1 MKMLGIKI
9 GANQP
14 ILSPTERLRGAVDLL
29 HHEGKVEKQDRDMF
43 GGLLDLRELQVSDV
57 MVHRTEMVMINAD
70 LPPEELVREV
80 LATEYT
86 RIPLWRDK
94 PENIIGVL
102 HAKDLLRAIRASE
115 GDTASIDVSTI
126 ALPPWFVPE
135 MRPVSEQLKAFRR
148 RKTHFALVVDEYG
161 EVEGMVTL
169 EDILEEIVGDISDEH
184 DVVVAGVRAQPDGSV
199 VVDGSVP
206 IRDLNRAMDWHLPD
220 EEATTVA
227 GLVIHEARSIPER
240 GQSFTFHGFRFRV
253 LRRERNRITALRIV
267 PVPREAEV
275 EEKKPKRAGTAFCR
289 ASAAYCHIIQM
300 GGGAAGEMS
309 SHASLSGDASKVPRT
324 SWYFT
329 CLGAVWKWPLQFQHA
344 LFVDLG
350 VLVGN
355 HLFRD
360 HGVEHGVLLDQVLE
374 HGAQF
379 FGRKLIAER
388 FRYFGVEDGEIVRR
402 HRVVERH
409 QDAFHQHFLGGGA
422 GHVEGESVDGKRG
435 DQRQNG
441 RSQPRV
447 CPITH
452 RTTPSNG
459 DAPGSVRP
467 PFAWNEH
474 RARDCL
480 TKTKMPPPPRR
491 PSDATDPRFCG
502 TRFNRQA
509 RNHRPVVSPGA
520 CALIASAWTEP

>member
-1 MKMLGIKI
+1 MDWLAFSIVTACLLVSAFFAASETALTGASRASMLRLAKHGNREAAVVSSLLAMRERLIGALLLGNNIANIGASALATSIFTAWFGEVGVLYATAVMTAMVVIFAEVLPKTIAINAPDRVALLVARPMKVMLYLLGPLLTVVEAIVRLLMRLLGIKI
-9 GANQP
+9 GHNQP
-14 ILSPTERLRGAVDLL
+14 LLSPTERLRGAVDLI
-29 HHEGKVEKQDRDMF
+29 HHEGGVEKHDRDMF

-70 LPPEELVREV
+70 LPPEDLVREV

-102 HAKDLLRAIRASE
+102 HAKDLLRAIRAAE
-115 GDTASIDVSTI
+115 GDISRIDVSTI

-135 MRPVSEQLKAFRR
+135 MRSVSEQLKAFRR

-267 PVPREAEV
+267 PVAREAEV
-275 EEKKPKRAGTAFCR
+275 EEKKPKRAGTAF
-289 ASAAYCHIIQM
+289 
-300 GGGAAGEMS
+300 
-309 SHASLSGDASKVPRT
+309 
-324 SWYFT
+324 
-329 CLGAVWKWPLQFQHA
+329 
-344 LFVDLG
+344 
-350 VLVGN
+350 
-355 HLFRD
+355 
-360 HGVEHGVLLDQVLE
+360 
-374 HGAQF
+374 
-379 FGRKLIAER
+379 
-388 FRYFGVEDGEIVRR
+388 
-402 HRVVERH
+402 
-409 QDAFHQHFLGGGA
+409 
-422 GHVEGESVDGKRG
+422 
-435 DQRQNG
+435 
-441 RSQPRV
+441 
-447 CPITH
+447 
-452 RTTPSNG
+452 
-459 DAPGSVRP
+459 
-467 PFAWNEH
+467 
-474 RARDCL
+474 
-480 TKTKMPPPPRR
+480 
-491 PSDATDPRFCG
+491 
-502 TRFNRQA
+502 
-509 RNHRPVVSPGA
+509 
-520 CALIASAWTEP
+520 